1 MTKRPDLLII
11 TGPTASGKTGL
22 SIKLA
27 RLLNAEIIS
36 ADSMQIYKYMNIGTD
51 KVSSDIQDEIPH
63 HLIDICNPNEEF
75 SVAKYKKLA
84 DKKINDISKRGK
96 LPIIVGGTTMYIK
109 AVVEGFMLPYLPDS
123 NFRKRYKEELK
134 TVDNIKLYNYLKM
147 IDPEYANRIHPNDTR
162 RVTRAIEIFHMTG
175 RTRTYFEFKQNRKE
189 SRYNFLQFAIKRNR
203 QELYKKINNRVDE
216 MITAGLIEEV
226 KYLFDNHNPGRTASQ
241 ALGYKEIKEYLD
253 EKVDMDIAINNIKQ
267 GSRHLAKRQLTFLR
281 RNSKNIWLNPDNW
294 HEKDLLVYIIKS
306 ACSKF
311 DYFERTESKWNLS
324 LLKCMV

>member
-1 MTKRPDLLII
+1 MIEKPDLLII

-27 RLLNAEIIS
+27 RLLDAEIIS

-51 KVSSDIQDEIPH
+51 KVSEDIQKEIPH

-84 DKKINDISKRGK
+84 DRKISEITQRGK
-96 LPIIVGGTTMYIK
+96 LPILVGGTTMYIK

-123 NFRKRYKEELK
+123 DFRKKYKKELK
-134 TVDNIKLYNYLKM
+134 TIDKIKLHNYLKM
-147 IDPEYANRIHPNDTR
+147 IDPEYAERIHPNDTR

-175 RTRTYFEFKQNRKE
+175 RTRSYFEFKQNRKE
-189 SRYNFLQFAIKRNR
+189 SRYNFLQFAIKRKR
-203 QELYKKINNRVDE
+203 KSLYHKINNRVDQ
-216 MITAGLIEEV
+216 MLSKGLIEEV
-226 KYLFDNHNPGRTASQ
+226 QYLFNNYSPGRTASQ
-241 ALGYKEIKEYLD
+241 ALGYKEIKAYLD
-253 EKVDMDIAINNIKQ
+253 GKIDKETAVRNIKQ

-281 RNSKNIWLNPDNW
+281 RNPKNIWLNPDYW
-294 HEKDLLVYIIKS
+294 YEKDLLTYIIKS

-311 DYFERTESKWNLS
+311 DYFERCESKWNLS
-324 LLKCMV
+324 LLKCMD

>member
-1 MTKRPDLLII
+1 MIKKPDLLII

-27 RLLNAEIIS
+27 RLLDAEIIS

-51 KVSSDIQDEIPH
+51 KVSKNIQAEIPH
-63 HLIDICNPNEEF
+63 HLIDICKPDEEF

-84 DKKINDISKRGK
+84 DQKINEITRRGK
-96 LPIIVGGTTMYIK
+96 LPIIVGGTAMYIK

-123 NFRKRYKEELK
+123 DFRKKYKEKLK
-134 TVDNIKLYNYLKM
+134 NIDKIKLHNYLKM
-147 IDPEYANRIHPNDTR
+147 IDPEYAERIHPNDTR

-175 RTRTYFEFKQNRKE
+175 RTRTYFEFRQNRKK

-203 QELYKKINNRVDE
+203 KTLYNKINNRVDE
-216 MITAGLIEEV
+216 MIGEGLIEEV

-241 ALGYKEIKEYLD
+241 ALGYKEIKGYFDGQIDKE
-253 EKVDMDIAINNIKQ
+253 IAIRNIKQ

-294 HEKDLLVYIIKS
+294 NEKDLLTYIIKS
-306 ACSKF
+306 ACNKF
-311 DYFERTESKWNLS
+311 NYFERNESKWNS
-324 LLKCMV
+324 NLLKCMV

>member
-1 MTKRPDLLII
+1 MIKRPDLLII

-27 RLLNAEIIS
+27 RFLNAEIIS
-36 ADSMQIYKYMNIGTD
+36 ADSMQIYKNMNIGTD
-51 KVSSDIQDEIPH
+51 KVSKDIQREIPH

-75 SVAKYKKLA
+75 SVAKYKRLA
-84 DKKINDISKRGK
+84 DQKINEITKKGK
-96 LPIIVGGTTMYIK
+96 LPILVGGTTMYIK

-123 NFRKRYKEELK
+123 NYRKKYKEKLK
-134 TVDNIKLYNYLKM
+134 KTDKDKLHDYLKM
-147 IDPEYANRIHPNDTR
+147 IDPEYAERIHPNDVR

-175 RTRTYFEFKQNRKE
+175 RTRTYYEFKQNRKE

-203 QELYKKINNRVDE
+203 TVLYNKINNRVDE
-216 MITAGLIEEV
+216 MVSKGLIEEV
-226 KYLFDNHNPGRTASQ
+226 AYLFDNYKPGRTASQ

-253 EKVDMDIAINNIKQ
+253 GKVDKNTAVKNIKQ

-281 RNSKNIWLNPDNW
+281 RNPKNIWLNPDNW
-294 HEKDLLVYIIKS
+294 QEKDLLAYIIKTS
-306 ACSKF
+306 CNKF
-311 DYFERTESKWNLS
+311 KYLEGNELKWNLN

>member
-134 TVDNIKLYNYLKM
+134 TVDKIKLYNYLKM